1 MALSEADQRS
11 IIVAPGGVPPIGPY
25 SHAVVA
31 NGFVFV
37 SGQGPIDPATG
48 RAPDDFAGQV
58 RQTMRNLATI
68 LEAAGSS
75 LEDVVKMSCYL
86 TDLTRFNEFNEVY
99 REFMPPGFP
108 ARTTVATGL
117 LGILVEI
124 DCIALRSD

>member
-1 MALSEADQRS
+1 LSEAGKRS
-11 IIVAPGGVPPIGPY
+11 IVVAPGGVPPIGPY
-25 SHAVVA
+25 SHAVMA

-86 TDLTRFNEFNEVY
+86 TDLTRFKEFNEVY
-99 REFMPPGFP
+99 REFMPPEFP